1 MLSESRALRL
11 AFTIASTSDCPP
23 RPQLH
28 HLSCA
33 ILPRHTSD
41 SSCPDICLH
50 PRLTFP
56 SNPKPSSRVGVPSL
70 TLSLLCTSKLGCYP
84 SSRAPPRAA
93 TTHSRFPA
101 AQATLWVTFL
111 GPDPR
116 TACLSGWHCG
126 SPSRWWP
133 THLKWAVSWGVC
145 CISGWL
151 RLWWKEMQA

>member
-56 SNPKPSSRVGVPSL
+56 SNPEPSSRVGVPSL

-93 TTHSRFPA
+93 TTHSLQHRPH
-101 AQATLWVTFL
+101 
-111 GPDPR
+111 
-116 TACLSGWHCG
+116 SG
-126 SPSRWWP
+126 SPSWVLIAELLVWLAGTVAHP
-133 THLKWAVSWGVC
+133 HAGGLHISNGLSPGVYAVS
-145 CISGWL
+145 
-151 RLWWKEMQA
+151 QAG